1 MPSAVLHP
9 ARPSDIDRILAMME
23 RFYAIDG
30 YPFRPERTRRALEEF
45 IAEPRNG
52 SLWLITA
59 DTQTAGYAVLATVY
73 SFEFGGKNAF
83 IDELYLEPE
92 FRGRGIG
99 LAAVEHLV
107 RTAAESGITALH
119 LETEHHNTAAIE
131 LYRRFGFEDHHRV
144 LMTRMLIDD

>member
-1 MPSAVLHP
+1 MPSVVLHP
-9 ARPSDIDRILAMME
+9 ALPSDIGRILAMME

-45 IAEPRNG
+45 IADPRHG
-52 SLWLITA
+52 SLRLIEA
-59 DTQTAGYAVLATVY
+59 DGAVAGYAVLAVVY

-99 LAAVEHLV
+99 RAAVERLA
-107 RTAAESGITALH
+107 RIAADDGITALH
-119 LETEHHNTAAIE
+119 LEAEHHNTAAIE
-131 LYRRFGFEDHHRV
+131 LYRRFGFHDHHRV